1 MGQLGADERR
11 AQLDAKVQDACPV
24 ANPAE
29 LQLMRALL
37 DVVNGLNKPCLRLEM
52 MQAILGLDDRW
63 ERDYLVASLLFAYEC
78 VLTSSGG
85 STNKPAKQP
94 VHQALA
100 AAAARRGTRL
110 R

>member
-1 MGQLGADERR
+1 MKNRTKFRDQLLA
-11 AQLDAKVQDACPV
+11 LDATADKAVW
-24 ANPAE
+24 
-29 LQLMRALL
+29 MRALL